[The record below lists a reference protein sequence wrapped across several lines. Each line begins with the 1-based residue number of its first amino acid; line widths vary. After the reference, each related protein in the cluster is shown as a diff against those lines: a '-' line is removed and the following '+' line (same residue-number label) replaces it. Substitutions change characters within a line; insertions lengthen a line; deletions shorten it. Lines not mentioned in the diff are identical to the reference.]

1 MGLEGLQQEFV
12 RLEEIPFSSEQKWM
26 AVRVVH
32 RTQQVS
38 WATWQKTLCKLEG
51 VDGAKQLELKITW
64 QHHNSAR

>member
-38 WATWQKTLCKLEG
+38 
-51 VDGAKQLELKITW
+51 
-64 QHHNSAR
+64 